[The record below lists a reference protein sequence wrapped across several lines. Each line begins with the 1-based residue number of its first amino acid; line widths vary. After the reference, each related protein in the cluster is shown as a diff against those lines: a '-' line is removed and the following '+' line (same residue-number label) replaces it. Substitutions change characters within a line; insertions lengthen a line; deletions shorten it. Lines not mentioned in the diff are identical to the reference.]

1 MTYRKLN
8 GQDVHGSI
16 DSFKKMEDTKMKRN
30 HNNMHNILLLLL
42 VAIFLG
48 PDYTIEYTAVL

>member
-8 GQDVHGSI
+8 GKDVHGSI

-42 VAIFLG
+42 VAICLG